1 MMLSRITIV
10 SLAVL
15 SSIVASAQD
24 SPRLTFEVASVRPS
38 PPGGGRGGGL
48 VGGPGTASPERITV
62 TRTTIQRLLREAYGI
77 DFDQIQGPDWISE
90 ERYDLVA
97 NVPAGATREQLLVM
111 LRNLLEERFQLK
123 LHHIN
128 REFPVYELTVA
139 RGGSK
144 LKENTDRTLQPLRPG
159 DGPLPADRDGFPQ
172 IPAGRSG
179 SAGNN
184 VNGVTRRSVQGVPLS
199 DLLFQLRAQLGTTTG
214 ANTYAIARV
223 IDKTG
228 LTGNYDYKLEF
239 ASTPGIGGALTLPSD
254 PSAGPTFI
262 DALEK
267 QLGLKLTKSTAP
279 LDVLVI
285 DHVEKTPREN

>member
-1 MMLSRITIV
+1 M
-10 SLAVL
+10 
-15 SSIVASAQD
+15 
-24 SPRLTFEVASVRPS
+24 
-38 PPGGGRGGGL
+38 
-48 VGGPGTASPERITV
+48 GGPGTASPERITV

-123 LHHIN
+123 LHHIT

-144 LKENTDRTLQPLRPG
+144 LKEHTDRTLQPLRPG